1 MKKFARVNNGKVVN
15 VVNCV
20 DEATLHIIFKEYNQ
34 ANPGKWVEYTPS
46 TKNKPSVGF
55 GYEKTTGVFYKP
67 IEKFPSWTLNKTTGK
82 NEPPVTQPSDG
93 KNYDWDEANK
103 AWKLAL
109 GES

>member
-1 MKKFARVNNGKVVN
+1 MKKFARVQNGEVIKVVN
-15 VVNCV
+15 AV
-20 DEATLHIIFKEYNQ
+20 DEAALNTFYNLYNQ

-55 GYEKTTGVFYKP
+55 KYENTTGVFYKYV
-67 IEKFPSWTLNKTTGK
+67 EKFPSWTLNKTTGK
-82 NEPPVTQPSDG
+82 MEPPVTYPSDG